1 MLPGRI
7 YRGKDRTYG
16 MDIEFKGKSALVTGA
31 ASGIGKGIAIQ
42 LAKNGANVWIGDIAE
57 ENGAKTLQDLK
68 QNGNTYGFSKTDV
81 SRYEDVAALFADAK
95 KAFGKIDIVVNAAGV
110 FSNKHF
116 LEATPEDIKK
126 HLDINLMG
134 AVYGC
139 QIALSM
145 MIEQGGGGK
154 IVNISS
160 VGGRL
165 GELDFPFYT
174 LGKAG
179 VLNLTQS
186 VAFNAAPY
194 SINVNAVCP
203 GIIRTPMW
211 DVILGTIGGDIPQE
225 EKEKLFDEVLKAR
238 TPLGRAQTTEDIA
251 YAVMFLC
258 SPFAENITGQAL
270 NVCGGSKMN

>member
-1 MLPGRI
+1 MN
-7 YRGKDRTYG
+7 
-16 MDIEFKGKSALVTGA
+16 IEFTGKSVIVTGA
-31 ASGIGKGIAIQ
+31 ASGLGKGIAMQ
-42 LAKNGANVWIGDIAE
+42 FAQNGANVWAVDISEEKGRKTLEEMKPFGNSYGFTKTDIAKYE
-57 ENGAKTLQDLK
+57 EM
-68 QNGNTYGFSKTDV
+68 
-81 SRYEDVAALFADAK
+81 AAAYADAK
-95 KAFGKIDIVVNAAGV
+95 KAFGKIDIAVNAAGV
-110 FSNKHF
+110 FSTNRF
-116 LEATPEDIKK
+116 LDATPEDIKK

-139 QIALSM
+139 QLALSL

-179 VLNLTQS
+179 VINLTQS
-186 VAFNAAPY
+186 VAFNAAPHD
-194 SINVNAVCP
+194 INVNAVCP

-211 DVILGTIGGDIPQE
+211 EVVLGAIAGDIPAE
-225 EKEKLFDEVLKAR
+225 EQEKLYEDVLKAR
-238 TPLGRAQTTEDIA
+238 TPLGRAQTPEDIA
-251 YAVMFLC
+251 YAVLFLC
-258 SPFAENITGQAL
+258 SPFAANITGQAL